1 MRVLIAA
8 GGTAG
13 HINPA
18 LAIAGAI
25 KKADPT
31 AEIHFAGRKEG
42 MEYRLVTQAG
52 YPFHHIEITG
62 FQRKLS
68 LNNIKR
74 NIITLWNLALSG
86 PKAKKMMKDIQPDL
100 VIGCGGYVSGP
111 VVRCAARQGIKTALH
126 EQNAFPGVTNKLL
139 APDVDIV
146 FAAVPA
152 AVEKLG
158 APEKTIVVGNPVR
171 PEVFTQAK
179 NREAIRAELG
189 AGDRTV
195 ILSFGGSLGARRV
208 NEVVADLCAWEQKNH
223 KPVLHLHATGQYG
236 VQLFQDLEK
245 EKGFAPGES
254 LVVKEYINNMPE
266 LEAVGRAAVLIPSP
280 NVAENHQYYNAME
293 LQKAGAAVVIEEK
306 DLTGEK
312 LVQTVSGMLA
322 QPGKLAEM
330 GRDARSLSVDDSL
343 DALRMPCSSWSRPRN
358 GRKKQRKGGAAGCRR
373 MTGTAG
379 TASAAGPTIRPGMT
393 GAAGRAPSA
402 AAARVQAVTWGTA
415 GTQDIPPA
423 ATPSRTPIM
432 TPMRPAPAGIRSAR

>member
-1 MRVLIAA
+1 M
-8 GGTAG
+8 
-13 HINPA
+13 
-18 LAIAGAI
+18 
-25 KKADPT
+25 
-31 AEIHFAGRKEG
+31 KE
-42 MEYRLVTQAG
+42 V
-52 YPFHHIEITG
+52 
-62 FQRKLS
+62 K
-68 LNNIKR
+68 
-74 NIITLWNLALSG
+74 
-86 PKAKKMMKDIQPDL
+86 PDL

-111 VVRCAARQGIKTALH
+111 VVRCAAKMGIKTALH

-158 APEKTIVVGNPVR
+158 APEKTQVVGNPVR
-171 PEVFTQAK
+171 PEVFEKAGE
-179 NREAIRAELG
+179 RDAIRAKLG

-245 EKGFAPGES
+245 KKGFAPGES
-254 LVVKEYINNMPE
+254 LVVKEYINNMPELLAAADLVISRAGALTLAE

-330 GRDARSLSVDDSL
+330 GRNARSLSVDDSL
-343 DALRMPCSSWSRPRN
+343 DRIADALL
-358 GRKKQRKGGAAGCRR
+358 KLVK
-373 MTGTAG
+373 
-379 TASAAGPTIRPGMT
+379 
-393 GAAGRAPSA
+393 
-402 AAARVQAVTWGTA
+402 
-415 GTQDIPPA
+415 
-423 ATPSRTPIM
+423 TP
-432 TPMRPAPAGIRSAR
+432 